1 MFSPPWRGGKYTAV
15 VPQGFV
21 RGTFPFV
28 TDSPSSPSPW
38 RAAPANVLTFCN
50 MGSGAL
56 VAWWAASEF
65 DLGWAAAEWA
75 ASIGIDGTLMTL
87 FGTTERR
94 VMGLGWMLIVWMFGQ
109 LCDVL
114 DGPVARKMGASGQQG
129 AWLDSMA
136 DLISGGL
143 APAFVGLSL
152 MSEWSASATGVAWG
166 AGAMWVQGAPLLVLP
181 AAAWRLARYA
191 GESAGDQPKG
201 PSVGLDFEGIPA
213 PMAALYW
220 AGLLAMW
227 AVWPSGHSTEWLWWS
242 GCVGGTLL
250 PLWMVSRWPQLGLK
264 TWGRSAV
271 LDRGRIFWL
280 CTACLCLGFGGGV
293 GPMLAL
299 LSYPLTGALLHRMH
313 SKKQTHGLP
322 RRH

>member
-1 MFSPPWRGGKYTAV
+1 MFSPPKRGGKYTAV

-28 TDSPSSPSPW
+28 SDSPSTPSPW

-50 MGSGAL
+50 MGAGAL

-75 ASIGIDGTLMTL
+75 SSMGIDGTLMAA

-94 VMGLGWMLIVWMFGQ
+94 VMGIGWMLVVWLFGQ

-114 DGPVARKMGASGQQG
+114 DGPVARKMGASGNQG

-152 MSEWSASATGVAWG
+152 MSEWASGMEGGVW
-166 AGAMWVQGAPLLVLP
+166 MPLLQGAPLLMLP

-191 GESAGDQPKG
+191 GESAEGHSESPAA
-201 PSVGLDFEGIPA
+201 GLDFEGIPA

-220 AGLLAMW
+220 AGLLVLW
-227 AVWPSGHSTEWLWWS
+227 AAWPAGMDTHWLWLS
-242 GCVGGTLL
+242 GVVGGTLL
-250 PLWMVSRWPQLGLK
+250 PLWMVSRLPQMGVK
-264 TWGRSAV
+264 TWGRSPWV
-271 LDRGRIFWL
+271 DRGRIIWL
-280 CTACLCLGFGGGV
+280 CTACLCLGFGGGA
-293 GPMLAL
+293 GPLLAL

-322 RRH
+322 RRD

>member
-15 VPQGFV
+15 LPQGFV

-28 TDSPSSPSPW
+28 TEASSPPAFW
-38 RAAPANVLTFCN
+38 RSVPANLLTFCN

-75 ASIGIDGTLMTL
+75 ASLGMDGALMAVFDTE
-87 FGTTERR
+87 ERR
-94 VMGLGWMLIVWMFGQ
+94 IMGLGLMLIVWMFGQ

-114 DGPVARKMGASGQQG
+114 DGPVARALGASGRQG

-136 DLISGGL
+136 DLISAGL
-143 APAFVGLSL
+143 APAFVGLAL
-152 MSEWSASATGVAWG
+152 MSEWSVTLGGEAWHAWWVGV
-166 AGAMWVQGAPLLVLP
+166 PLWVLP

-191 GESAGDQPKG
+191 GESGETTSAH

-220 AGLLAMW
+220 AGLLAIW
-227 AVWPSGHSTEWLWWS
+227 AFLPAEGAGEALWWS
-242 GCVGGTLL
+242 GVVGGVLL
-250 PLWMVSRWPQLGLK
+250 PLWMVSRLPQMGVK
-264 TWGRSAV
+264 TWGRDRAV
-271 LDRGRIFWL
+271 DRGRVAWL
-280 CTACLCLGFGGGV
+280 CIACSCLAFGAHS
-293 GPMLAL
+293 GPLLAL
-299 LSYPLTGALLHRMH
+299 ISYPLTGALLHRMH
-313 SKKQTHGLP
+313 SKK
-322 RRH
+322 